1 MALCYVVA
9 VDGSDGG
16 IKAAKYALEK
26 ATQAS
31 AELKIIHVLQWSP
44 YSFLTPEELAERHK
58 RRGEELQR
66 AQTAICQ
73 PIVRALGNTSVPIS
87 TEVRYG
93 NISEVITKYCTEV
106 KAAEVF
112 VGRHGGSHL
121 ATRMFGS
128 VPGTLIQI
136 SDIPVTVVP

>member
-9 VDGSDGG
+9 VDGRDGG
-16 IKAAKYALEK
+16 IKAAQYALEK
-26 ATQAS
+26 ASHAS
-31 AELKIIHVLQWSP
+31 AELKILHVLEWSP

-66 AQTAICQ
+66 AQSAICD
-73 PIVRALGNTSVPIS
+73 PAVKALGATQIPVS

-93 NISEVITKYCTEV
+93 QIADVISQYGKEVG
-106 KAAEVF
+106 ASQVF
-112 VGRHGGSHL
+112 VGRHGGTSRL
-121 ATRMFGS
+121 FGS
-128 VPGTLIQI
+128 VPGKLIQI

>member
-9 VDGSDGG
+9 VDGSDGS

-26 ATQAS
+26 ASHAS
-31 AELKIIHVLQWSP
+31 AELRILHVLEWSP

-66 AQTAICQ
+66 AQSAICD
-73 PIVRALGNTSVPIS
+73 PTVKALGSTQIPIS

-93 NISEVITKYCTEV
+93 QIAEVISQYASEVG
-106 KAAEVF
+106 ASQVF
-112 VGRHGGSHL
+112 VGRDGGGQL
-121 ATRMFGS
+121 AARVFGS
-128 VPGTLIQI
+128 VPGKLIQI

>member
-26 ATQAS
+26 ATLAS

-73 PIVRALGNTSVPIS
+73 PAVQALGSTSVPIS

-93 NISEVITKYCTEV
+93 NISEVITKFCAEV

-112 VGRHGGSHL
+112 VGRHGGSQL
-121 ATRMFGS
+121 TTRMFGS